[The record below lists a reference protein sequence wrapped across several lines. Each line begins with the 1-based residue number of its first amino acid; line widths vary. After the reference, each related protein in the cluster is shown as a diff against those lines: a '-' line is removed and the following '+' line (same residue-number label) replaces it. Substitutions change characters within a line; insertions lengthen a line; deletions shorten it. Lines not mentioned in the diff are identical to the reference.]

1 MKTMRNI
8 VIGLAAMLLFVPLA
22 GGQDLSKYRDFSL
35 GTTLIKLA
43 KQVDEKSGDARV
55 VHQSPALIQ
64 EVTSWP
70 AQSYHAASPDPVEKI
85 VFSFLDGSLYRIA
98 VAYDDAATK
107 GMTAEDMVQAVSA
120 KYGTAKR
127 PSADSNPPASLSYS
141 SSADTQLALWE
152 DSQYSVALSRSP
164 LSQSFQLVVLSK
176 QLESQADAAIAEAV
190 KQEREDA
197 PQREIARVKKEAD
210 DLETLREANLKA
222 FRP

>member
-8 VIGLAAMLLFVPLA
+8 VIGLVAMLLFVPLA

-43 KQVDEKSGDARV
+43 KQVDEKPGDARV
-55 VHQSPALIQ
+55 MHQSPALIQ
-64 EVTSWP
+64 KVTSWP

-85 VFSFLDGSLYRIA
+85 VFSFLDGRLYRIA
-98 VAYDDAATK
+98 VAYDDSTTK
-107 GMTAEDMVQAVSA
+107 GITAEDMIQAVSA

-127 PSADSNPPASLSYS
+127 PSADSNPPAILSYT
-141 SSADTQLALWE
+141 SADTQLALWE

-176 QLESQADAAIAEAV
+176 QLDSQADAAIAEAV
-190 KQEREDA
+190 KHEREDA

-210 DLETLREANLKA
+210 DLEVLREANLKA